1 MPVLTAVENVELP
14 LLVARVR
21 AAEARRRART
31 ALVVLGVMLGTA
43 IIAAALTTGWRRSR
57 SKKVMLDATAAAR
70 TFNRI
75 ILGFMALGLIVG
87 AAALGVISARA
98 IVERRQQIGV
108 LRAIGFRRA
117 MIEAAL
123 LLESSFV
130 ALTAIV
136 VGSGL
141 GLLLA
146 RNIIRDSQSQPSWDN
161 LTLVVPWG
169 SLAIIFVTVYAVA
182 LLATLAPAVRAS
194 HIRPAE
200 ALRYQ

>member
-1 MPVLTAVENVELP
+1 ME
-14 LLVARVR
+14 
-21 AAEARRRART
+21 AES
-31 ALVVLGVMLGTA
+31 
-43 IIAAALTTGWRRSR
+43 IE
-57 SKKVMLDATAAAR
+57 KVMLDATAAAR

-87 AAALGVISARA
+87 VAALGVISARA

>member
-1 MPVLTAVENVELP
+1 MGPSG
-14 LLVARVR
+14 R
-21 AAEARRRART
+21 
-31 ALVVLGVMLGTA
+31 G
-43 IIAAALTTGWRRSR
+43 
-57 SKKVMLDATAAAR
+57 ATAATADR
-70 TFNRI
+70 
-75 ILGFMALGLIVG
+75 
-87 AAALGVISARA
+87 
-98 IVERRQQIGV
+98 
-108 LRAIGFRRA
+108 RAIGFRRA

-130 ALTAIV
+130 ALTAIA

>member
-1 MPVLTAVENVELP
+1 ME
-14 LLVARVR
+14 
-21 AAEARRRART
+21 AES
-31 ALVVLGVMLGTA
+31 
-43 IIAAALTTGWRRSR
+43 IE
-57 SKKVMLDATAAAR
+57 KVMLDATAAAR

-87 AAALGVISARA
+87 VAALGVISARA

-141 GLLLA
+141 GGPEHHSRLPEPTQLGQPDARRPLGEPGDHLRHGLRRGPPGHVGAGRSRLA
-146 RNIIRDSQSQPSWDN
+146 HQAGRG
-161 LTLVVPWG
+161 T
-169 SLAIIFVTVYAVA
+169 A
-182 LLATLAPAVRAS
+182 LPIAA
-194 HIRPAE
+194 
-200 ALRYQ
+200 